1 MKILA
6 IESSALSASVCI
18 EAEGKLIA
26 ESFQNNGLTHSRT
39 VMPMIR
45 SMLDACGERLEDM
58 DKVAVAAGP
67 GSFTGLRIGA
77 SVAKGLSWAVGI
89 PVCGVSTLEALAW
102 QASWADGLVC
112 PVMDARAGQVYNAL
126 FRVCC
131 GEITRVSED
140 RAVPLAQL
148 INELRSE
155 KNIIVLG
162 DGAQICYNGLTEEGI
177 QARMLPDGQRFP
189 RASGVARAARRIP
202 GGPPE
207 ELQVQ
212 YLRLPQAERERLE
225 RLRKSGQVNHTG

>member
-45 SMLDACGERLEDM
+45 SM
-58 DKVAVAAGP
+58 
-67 GSFTGLRIGA
+67 GLRIGA